1 MISVTKLKGSVS
13 LTPNGVTPKTYPDE
27 TVAIRAAL
35 RSRVEGVPVTM
46 SEAKVQVA
54 VRARPLSQRF
64 SEAS

>member
-1 MISVTKLKGSVS
+1 MISVTKGGVS
-13 LTPNGVTPKTYPDE
+13 QTPNGVPKTYPDQ
-27 TVAIRAAL
+27 TAAIRAAL

-64 SEAS
+64 GEAS